1 MTKEILRSAE
11 DAMKRTIEATKK
23 EFNTVRTGRANPAL
37 LDRIQVDYY
46 GTPTPLN
53 QVATVTAPE
62 PRLILIQPWVKS
74 TLGDIE
80 RALLKAELGLNPTN
94 DGSVIRLN
102 FPPLTEERRR
112 DLVKMV
118 KKQAEEMRIA
128 IRNLRRDANDQLKKL
143 EKEEHVPEDEVK
155 RTLDEVQQLT
165 DKYITKIDELLV
177 AKEEEIM
184 EV

>member
-1 MTKEILRSAE
+1 
-11 DAMKRTIEATKK
+11 MKRTIEATKK